1 MFKAQDLDLERLVAL
16 KLLPAV
22 GRDEDRRHMAGEASV
37 ASALEHPNICPV
49 YEVGET
55 EDGRLFVA
63 MAFLEGETLAAKISR
78 GPLKT
83 EVAVD
88 LAGQV
93 ASGLA
98 RAHEHGLVHRN
109 LKPSNVLVTPDG
121 QARIVDFGT
130 ASLDDR
136 TRVTGEETPGGFLAY
151 RAPEQVRGEPADLR
165 ADIWALGAIL
175 YEMLTGRPAFPDGPM
190 NTLDPAPPSA
200 LREGVPP
207 EIDRIVARALARRR
221 GERYPRAEDMRA
233 DLRSLRKGTSPS
245 LTPWPDELPGLTLFN
260 VVPREVG
267 PYRIGEILGGG
278 GMGVVYKAE
287 DTRLGRTVALKFLP
301 PELTRDPVAKARFL
315 QEARTASA
323 LDHPN
328 LCTVYDVGETEGHQ
342 LYLAM
347 PCYDGETLRR
357 KVERGPLPL
366 PEAMDYALQAAKGL
380 AKAHRQG
387 IVHRDVKPA
396 NLMATGDGVVKI
408 LDFGIA
414 KLAGEAGLTRTGS
427 TLGTPAYMSPEQ
439 MRGQEVDGRT
449 DLWALGVVLYEMV
462 TGRRP
467 FLGEHESGLRQ
478 ALLEEEPEPVT
489 RLRPD
494 APPELEQVVRKL
506 LAKAPADRYP
516 TADALVAD
524 LRVLVGGSSASMP
537 TQAATLPAVPVPAPK
552 RRSWPWYAVPA
563 GLVILAALGGYL
575 LRSAGGGRSAPL
587 HATFTRLTEQ
597 DGGESYPSLSPDGNY
612 FVYVKAA
619 EKGSDIFLQ
628 RVGGGNPI
636 NLTPDTPWIDTQ
648 PSFSPDGQ
656 QIAFRSERA
665 GGGIFVMGATGES
678 VRRVT
683 DSGFNPSWS
692 PDGKELV
699 LATEGIL
706 EPSARTS
713 NSQIFRI
720 SLATGERRQIRT
732 GDDAVQPNWSPN
744 GRRIAYWGVDSQK
757 SERGIWTVP
766 AEGGEPVPVLSEKFL
781 TWNPVWS
788 PDGAWLYF
796 LSDRSGSLNLWRAAV
811 DQGSGRVSGEPE
823 PVTSSS
829 QSIRFLTLS
838 RDGRRIAYAT
848 DERRDSLEARSFDPE
863 RLLAGEEAVP
873 IVGARAVR
881 TVDPSPDG
889 KWIAFDT
896 LPPKE
901 DIYIVQTDGS
911 GLRQLTRDEHRDR
924 IPRWSPD
931 SRSILFYSNRSGRY
945 EAWSVPADGSRFE
958 QLTKST
964 GEVPTYCLWS
974 PDGRRLLCSRD
985 GAVTVNLSRPLEWRT
1000 FDPLPGSERLEGE
1013 FWATSWSANGL
1024 AGTLT
1029 REDYSTTPGIVLYS
1043 FETRRFERLTER
1055 GDSPMWLPGRPVLLY
1070 PDAGSVHAFDLRTRQ
1085 DRTILTPPPG
1095 SAYLFANAGP
1105 DARRLYL
1112 VRRSDEGDVW
1122 MLDLD

>member
-1 MFKAQDLDLERLVAL
+1 
-16 KLLPAV
+16 
-22 GRDEDRRHMAGEASV
+22 
-37 ASALEHPNICPV
+37 
-49 YEVGET
+49 
-55 EDGRLFVA
+55 
-63 MAFLEGETLAAKISR
+63 
-78 GPLKT
+78 
-83 EVAVD
+83 
-88 LAGQV
+88 
-93 ASGLA
+93 
-98 RAHEHGLVHRN
+98 
-109 LKPSNVLVTPDG
+109 
-121 QARIVDFGT
+121 
-130 ASLDDR
+130 
-136 TRVTGEETPGGFLAY
+136 
-151 RAPEQVRGEPADLR
+151 
-165 ADIWALGAIL
+165 
-175 YEMLTGRPAFPDGPM
+175 
-190 NTLDPAPPSA
+190 
-200 LREGVPP
+200 
-207 EIDRIVARALARRR
+207 
-221 GERYPRAEDMRA
+221 
-233 DLRSLRKGTSPS
+233 
-245 LTPWPDELPGLTLFN
+245 
-260 VVPREVG
+260 
-267 PYRIGEILGGG
+267 
-278 GMGVVYKAE
+278 
-287 DTRLGRTVALKFLP
+287 
-301 PELTRDPVAKARFL
+301 
-315 QEARTASA
+315 
-323 LDHPN
+323 PN

-396 NLMATGDGVVKI
+396 NLMVTGDGVVKI

-414 KLAGEAGLTRTGS
+414 KLAGEVGLTRTGS

-439 MRGQEVDGRT
+439 MCGQEVDGRT

-478 ALLEEEPEPVT
+478 ALLEATPEPMT

-494 APPELEQVVRKL
+494 APPGLEQVVRKL
-506 LAKAPADRYP
+506 LAKTPADRYP

-524 LRVLVGGSSASMP
+524 LRVLVGGSSASLP
-537 TQAATLPAVPVPAPK
+537 TQAATVPSVPVSAPR

-636 NLTPDTPWIDTQ
+636 NLTPETPWVDTQ
-648 PSFSPDGQ
+648 PAFSPDGQ
-656 QIAFRSERA
+656 QIAFRSERE

-683 DSGFNPSWS
+683 DSGFNPTWS
-692 PDGKELV
+692 PDGKEIV
-699 LATEGIL
+699 LATEGVL
-706 EPSARTS
+706 EPSTRTS
-713 NSQIFRI
+713 TSQIFRVN
-720 SLATGERRQIRT
+720 LATGEQRMLRT
-732 GDDAVQPNWSPN
+732 GDAVQPSWSPN
-744 GRRIAYWGVDSQK
+744 GRRIAYWGVVSEK
-757 SERGIWTVP
+757 SERGIWTLP
-766 AEGGEPVPVLSEKFL
+766 AEGGDPVEVLSEKFL

-796 LSDRSGSLNLWRAAV
+796 LSDRSGSLNLWRAAI
-811 DQGSGRVSGEPE
+811 DQNSGRVSGEPE

-838 RDGRRIAYAT
+838 KDGRRIAYAT
-848 DERRDSLEARSFDPE
+848 DERRDSLEARTFDPE
-863 RLLAGEEAVP
+863 RLEAGTESVP

-881 TVDPSPDG
+881 TVDSSPDG
-889 KWIAFDT
+889 KWLAFDT
-896 LPPKE
+896 LPPRE

-911 GLRQLTRDEHRDR
+911 GLRQLTRDDYRDR

-931 SRSILFYSNRSGRY
+931 GRSIVFYSNRSGRY

-964 GEVPTYCLWS
+964 GQVPTYCFWS
-974 PDGRRLLCSRD
+974 PDGRRLLCSRNA
-985 GAVTVNLSRPLEWRT
+985 AVTIDLSKPLEKRT
-1000 FDPLPGSERLEGE
+1000 FEPLPGSERIVGE
-1013 FWATSWSANGL
+1013 FWATSWSANGV
-1024 AGTLT
+1024 AGIHS
-1029 REDYSTTPGIVLYS
+1029 RKDYSMMPGIGVYS

-1055 GDSPMWLPGRPVLLY
+1055 GESPIWLPGLPVLLY
-1070 PDAGSVHAFDLRTRQ
+1070 QDAGAIHAFDLRTRQ
-1085 DRTILTPPPG
+1085 DRTVLSRSPG
-1095 SAYLFANAGP
+1095 SAYLFANASP
-1105 DARRLYL
+1105 DGRRLYL